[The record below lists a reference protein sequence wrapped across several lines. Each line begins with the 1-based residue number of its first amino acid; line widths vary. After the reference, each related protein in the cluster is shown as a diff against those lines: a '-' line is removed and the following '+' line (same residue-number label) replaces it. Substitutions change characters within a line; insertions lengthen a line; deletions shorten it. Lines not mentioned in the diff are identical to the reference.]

1 MKGKLIEFILI
12 SAMVA
17 CVASS
22 RKTGI
27 TGSGD
32 YYVIESCP
40 DFDSS
45 QYVLNLDL
53 TFSQI
58 PTSGQPC
65 NVTIS
70 GLITK
75 TFFMSYIEV
84 TAKFNGVK
92 IIDQKI
98 EFDEVENENT
108 QYSRTLLVP
117 TALMPAGV
125 ISGVATGYN
134 ELGNMVQCYNYQI
147 IVRKSQ

>member
-1 MKGKLIEFILI
+1 
-12 SAMVA
+12 
-17 CVASS
+17 
-22 RKTGI
+22 
-27 TGSGD
+27 
-32 YYVIESCP
+32 
-40 DFDSS
+40 
-45 QYVLNLDL
+45 
-53 TFSQI
+53 
-58 PTSGQPC
+58 
-65 NVTIS
+65 
-70 GLITK
+70 
-75 TFFMSYIEV
+75 MSYIEV

-108 QYSRTLLVP
+108 QYSRTILVP